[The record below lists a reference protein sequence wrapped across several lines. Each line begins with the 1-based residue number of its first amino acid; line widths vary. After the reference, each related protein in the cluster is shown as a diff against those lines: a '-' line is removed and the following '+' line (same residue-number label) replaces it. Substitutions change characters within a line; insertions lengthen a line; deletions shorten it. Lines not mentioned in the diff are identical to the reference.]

1 MLRRVPPPKFPRRL
15 VETPWFEAG
24 CPFLRCILQFMAQ
37 LGAKIEHPSFGEG
50 VIFNQDGD
58 FWRVFFKDHGEK
70 EFNKDF
76 SGWDIVEEGMDAGS
90 ADLSDITTAV
100 EQVFEEHMYRIEQ
113 YIEPA
118 PIELGDRWE
127 GGTLIMQPEDADLQ
141 AKEVPMDTV
150 FHKIVMVRDRLRVM
164 EQQINAQDKLSDEDK
179 VNLQQYITR
188 IYGSLTTFN
197 VLFKYKEDQFKGA
210 SKTDGE

>member
-1 MLRRVPPPKFPRRL
+1 
-15 VETPWFEAG
+15 
-24 CPFLRCILQFMAQ
+24 MAQ
-37 LGAKIEHPSFGEG
+37 LGAKIEHPSYGEG

-58 FWRVFFKDHGEK
+58 FWRVFFQDHGEK

-76 SGWDIVEEGMDAGS
+76 SGWEVVEEGMDAGS

-127 GGTLIMQPEDADLQ
+127 GGTLVMQPEDADLQ
-141 AKEVPMDTV
+141 AKEVPMETF

-164 EQQINAQDKLSDEDK
+164 EQQINANDKLSDEDK

-210 SKTDGE
+210 SKSAGE

>member
-1 MLRRVPPPKFPRRL
+1 MARL
-15 VETPWFEAG
+15 GTK
-24 CPFLRCILQFMAQ
+24 L
-37 LGAKIEHPSFGEG
+37 EHPTYGEG

-58 FWRVFFKDHGEK
+58 FWRVYFKDHGEK
-70 EFNKDF
+70 EFNKSFD
-76 SGWDIVEEGMDAGS
+76 GWDIVEEGMEDAG

-100 EQVFEEHMYRIEQ
+100 EQVFEEHIYRIEQ

-118 PIELGDRWE
+118 PIELGDRWD
-127 GGTLIMQPEDADLQ
+127 GGTLILQPEDTTLQ
-141 AKEVPMDTV
+141 SKEVPMETF

-197 VLFKYKEDQFKGA
+197 VLFKYKEDQFKGS
-210 SKTDGE
+210 SKGGDE

>member
-1 MLRRVPPPKFPRRL
+1 M
-15 VETPWFEAG
+15 EGAG
-24 CPFLRCILQFMAQ
+24 
-37 LGAKIEHPSFGEG
+37 
-50 VIFNQDGD
+50 
-58 FWRVFFKDHGEK
+58 
-70 EFNKDF
+70 
-76 SGWDIVEEGMDAGS
+76 

-118 PIELGDRWE
+118 PIELGDRWD
-127 GGTLIMQPEDADLQ
+127 GGTLILQPEDSSLQ
-141 AKEVPMDTV
+141 SKEVPIETF

-197 VLFKYKEDQFKGA
+197 VLFKYKEDQFKGS
-210 SKTDGE
+210 SKGGDE